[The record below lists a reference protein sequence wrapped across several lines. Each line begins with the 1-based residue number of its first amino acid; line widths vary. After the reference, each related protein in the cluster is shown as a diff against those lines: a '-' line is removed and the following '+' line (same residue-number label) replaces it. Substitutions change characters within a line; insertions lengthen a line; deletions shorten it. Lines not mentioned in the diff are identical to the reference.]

1 MLERIFYT
9 YTVSN
14 ICLIS
19 NFPPKSFSLGLHGS
33 ATSVLGYVQKGK
45 PLRSFVQSLWCNV
58 YTSWVDEALR
68 LRATLIK
75 ACACRLRRGSELGH
89 GLGALRH
96 GVLGELT
103 REHEAH
109 RGLDL
114 PGRKGGLLGVGGQ
127 LASFASK
134 ALEDVVDERVHDRHT
149 LLGDAS
155 VRVHLL
161 EHLVDVRGVRLDALL
176 GALLA
181 GRLLRR
187 LGGFLGRSLS
197 LS

>member
-1 MLERIFYT
+1 M
-9 YTVSN
+9 
-14 ICLIS
+14 
-19 NFPPKSFSLGLHGS
+19 
-33 ATSVLGYVQKGK
+33 
-45 PLRSFVQSLWCNV
+45 
-58 YTSWVDEALR
+58 
-68 LRATLIK
+68 
-75 ACACRLRRGSELGH
+75 
-89 GLGALRH
+89 
-96 GVLGELT
+96 
-103 REHEAH
+103 
-109 RGLDL
+109 DL
-114 PGRKGGLLGVGGQ
+114 AGRKGCLLRVGGE
-127 LASFASK
+127 LACFTGK